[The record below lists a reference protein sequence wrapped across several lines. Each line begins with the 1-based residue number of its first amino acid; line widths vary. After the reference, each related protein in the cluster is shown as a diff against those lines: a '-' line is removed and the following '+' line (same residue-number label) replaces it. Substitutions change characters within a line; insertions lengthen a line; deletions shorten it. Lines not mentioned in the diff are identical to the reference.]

1 MSRPRAKD
9 IMTEGIVAIEA
20 DASVEDAARK
30 MRDNDIRSLVIIED
44 DEAVGI
50 VAGKDMLYK
59 VVAENRSPSDLTV
72 REVMTEDVIT
82 ASEEEDVY
90 DIADVMIRNNI
101 SRVPV
106 FRGEQ
111 VVGMISQSNML
122 RAWPGYTDLLE
133 EKASSGRMEL

>member
-1 MSRPRAKD
+1 MARPRAKD
-9 IMTEGIVAIEA
+9 IMTEGIIAIEA
-20 DASVEDAARK
+20 DASVDEAASK

-50 VAGKDMLYK
+50 VAGKDVLYK
-59 VVAENRSPSDLTV
+59 VVAENRSPSEVAV

-82 ASEEEDVY
+82 TSEEEDVY

-106 FRGEQ
+106 FRGDQ

-122 RAWPGYTDLLE
+122 HAWPGYTDLLE
-133 EKASSGRMEL
+133 EKASSGRTDL